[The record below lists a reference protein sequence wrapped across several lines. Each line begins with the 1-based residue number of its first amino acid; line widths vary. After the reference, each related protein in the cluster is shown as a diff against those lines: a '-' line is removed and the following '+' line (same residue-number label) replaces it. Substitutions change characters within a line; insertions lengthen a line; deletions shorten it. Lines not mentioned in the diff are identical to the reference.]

1 MVKSTLD
8 RRVVTFLTDRSGLC
22 LSVIVLHELDFGL
35 SLIPHGRR
43 RDRMDAALCELTAES
58 DDRILPVRRREA
70 AQAAL
75 LRAQS
80 RRLGRVLHLADALIA
95 GTANAHGLT
104 VATRNVGDFDYLDVA
119 VINPWEPE
127 DVE

>member
-1 MVKSTLD
+1 
-8 RRVVTFLTDRSGLC
+8 
-22 LSVIVLHELDFGL
+22 
-35 SLIPHGRR
+35 
-43 RDRMDAALCELTAES
+43 MDAALCELTAES

-95 GTANAHGLT
+95 GTANVHGLT
-104 VATRNVGDFDYLDVA
+104 VATRNVGDFDCLDVA

-127 DVE
+127 DAE

>member
-1 MVKSTLD
+1 MDIDETNGRGAAPTDSRV
-8 RRVVTFLTDRSGLC
+8 RR
-22 LSVIVLHELDFGL
+22 
-35 SLIPHGRR
+35 
-43 RDRMDAALCELTAES
+43 
-58 DDRILPVRRREA
+58 RILPIRRSEA

-95 GTANAHGLT
+95 GTANAHGLA
-104 VATRNVGDFDYLDVA
+104 VATRNAGDFDYLDVA

-127 DVE
+127 QAE